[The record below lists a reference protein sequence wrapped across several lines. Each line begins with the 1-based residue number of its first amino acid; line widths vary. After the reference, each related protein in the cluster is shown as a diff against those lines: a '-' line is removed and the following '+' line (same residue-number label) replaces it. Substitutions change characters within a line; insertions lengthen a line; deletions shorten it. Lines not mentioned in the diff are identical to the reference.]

1 MKSIHHDRVRTGK
14 ARIGGARPALL
25 RYPVIGASVLLAL
38 WTPAGAAA
46 RAERG
51 YAVTAVS
58 GPTHRQ
64 FRILHAYERYL
75 ARTTAQ
81 RAAARRAV
89 RFAYR
94 QMGKPYR
101 FGGAG
106 PRSYDC
112 SGLAMAAWRRGG
124 VSLPHRADIQY
135 HMIRRKVP
143 MRSLRPGDLVF
154 FSGASHVGIYVGRGR
169 FVHAPHTGTVIQR
182 GALTGWRRRAF
193 AGAVRPGAP
202 AYRAWPRWVR
212 TLADRPRRRVAGS
225 VSVPARPATWN
236 GPVSVP
242 RRRPDPADGPTSVPA
257 PPVAVSPEAA
267 SVPGR
272 GAGGGADPAGSRSTA
287 PSGSVAASAA
297 PPTVDDSRGA
307 PTGVPASST
316 GVPAAPGGVPAAP
329 GGVPVPSGGS
339 SASGH
344 SGSPGTLRVA
354 LVDSAP
360 VTG

>member
-1 MKSIHHDRVRTGK
+1 M
-14 ARIGGARPALL
+14 
-25 RYPVIGASVLLAL
+25 IGASVLLAL

-51 YAVTAVS
+51 HAVTAVS
-58 GPTHRQ
+58 GPTQRQ

-212 TLADRPRRRVAGS
+212 TLAGRPRRRVAGS

-242 RRRPDPADGPTSVPA
+242 VSVPRRRPDTADGPTSVPA
-257 PPVAVSPEAA
+257 PPVAVSP
-267 SVPGR
+267 
-272 GAGGGADPAGSRSTA
+272 A
-287 PSGSVAASAA
+287 PSESPVSPGASPGSSGGSPGSPGGSSA
-297 PPTVDDSRGA
+297 PP
-307 PTGVPASST
+307 
-316 GVPAAPGGVPAAP
+316 GGLS
-329 GGVPVPSGGS
+329 VPSGGS

-344 SGSPGTLRVA
+344 SGSPGTLPVA